1 MGNDVYNV
9 DMDRKYMG
17 KNAQD
22 VYMDRNYF
30 YLPTALAKN
39 DLN

>member
-1 MGNDVYNV
+1 
-9 DMDRKYMG
+9 MG